1 MTGLDRRWPL
11 RLPDGWRLCQVLHYD
26 LKGWYWVLER
36 DGQVVCLDTVD
47 DPRGLGRDG
56 FPTARFHPEQDLTAP
71 AEVQAAYLTA
81 KRVRKGDLR
90 DAEWA
95 RIGRLAGRDP
105 GGYRAA
111 LAAVVGDRLVGPA
124 RRPGP
129 GRAAPRPGAGAPG
142 PAAAAAAPLPHPGP
156 GR

>member
-1 MTGLDRRWPL
+1 MILHTPPETAEAGLSGLDVDCAVTGLDRRWPL

-56 FPTARFHPEQDLTAP
+56 FPTARFHAEEDLTAP

-95 RIGRLAGRDP
+95 R
-105 GGYRAA
+105 
-111 LAAVVGDRLVGPA
+111 
-124 RRPGP
+124 
-129 GRAAPRPGAGAPG
+129 
-142 PAAAAAAPLPHPGP
+142 
-156 GR
+156 